1 MAEPKYDPL
10 AEQEA
15 PLKAGHAAAR
25 ENAKHDAA
33 LDNTAAPDK
42 GNDDVEKAQKL
53 AKKNAKLDDSRRGIA
68 KMDQQDV
75 GTSERDIPEGAP
87 VTTEREADN
96 ENPKPNEKKAASKN
110 PEVKKDMPNREK
122 RQGTDADSAPD
133 PNKTEEHSLE
143 ENTGVDSASAKKTE
157 GTDTSKTADKK

>member
-1 MAEPKYDPL
+1 MAEYDPL

-25 ENAKHDAA
+25 KNAKHDAA

-42 GNDDVEKAQKL
+42 GNSDIEKAQKL

-68 KMDQQDV
+68 EMDQQDV

-110 PEVKKDMPNREK
+110 PEVKKDMPNSEK
-122 RQGTDADSAPD
+122 RQGTNKDSAPD
-133 PNKTEEHSLE
+133 PTKTDEHSLE

-157 GTDTSKTADKK
+157 STTTSKTADKK